1 MADVTRILEA
11 IAEGD
16 QAASAE
22 LLPLVYAELRRLAAS
37 RMAVEKPGQTLDA
50 TALVHEAYLRLVG
63 SGTQDKWA
71 GRGHFFS
78 AAAEAMRRILIEAA
92 RRKSGPVRGGNRKR
106 VTADLDQLWA
116 DPDHPA
122 LLDLDEALT
131 ELAAESPIRAEVVKL
146 RFFAGLTMPETAAA
160 LGVSLAT
167 AERYWTYARTRL
179 FLKLREP
186 QEESTREESPK
197 NL

>member
-11 IAEGD
+11 IGEGN

-63 SGTQDKWA
+63 SGTHDRWA

-92 RRKSGPVRGGNRKR
+92 RANSGPVRGGNRKR
-106 VTADLDQLWA
+106 ITADLDQLSA
-116 DPDHPA
+116 DPDDPA

-131 ELAAESPIRAEVVKL
+131 DLAAESPIRAEVVKL
-146 RFFAGLTMPETAAA
+146 RFFGGLTMPETAAV

-186 QEESTREESPK
+186 QEKSTQEESPK
-197 NL
+197 NS